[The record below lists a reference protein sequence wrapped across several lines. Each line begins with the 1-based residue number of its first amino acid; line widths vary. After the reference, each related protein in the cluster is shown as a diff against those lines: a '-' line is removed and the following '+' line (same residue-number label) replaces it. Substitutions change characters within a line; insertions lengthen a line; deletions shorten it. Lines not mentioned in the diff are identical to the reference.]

1 MDRDT
6 FYIAVERGNLETVR
20 KGLESGLY
28 DTTKTRPRHTSDLTS
43 LHVACWAGQTDVA
56 GLLMKHGAN
65 LEARDKHQ
73 KTPLHLAAEQGHT
86 GTCDVL
92 IKQGAAITVKDELQ
106 NTSLHGAAE
115 QGHTETCELLIRSG
129 ADIMA
134 VNVYEKTPL
143 QLAAEHG
150 HTGTCELL
158 IRSGADVMAT
168 IKGGKSLLDSA
179 RDQKTRRY
187 LKTVCKKMIQEK
199 SYHELLQT
207 SDGVRV
213 NRCKVAICGG
223 KETGKTTL
231 KMSLQKGN
239 LFAMFE
245 RLRPTVAERTEPTPG
260 VDIGKF
266 HVPGVGEVSM
276 WDFAGQSEYVVTHSM
291 FMDVENTVFIVL
303 YSIMDD
309 RKTQKTK
316 VYWWLS
322 FIKSCSPNRQPDV
335 ILVASHGD
343 MVPVDQGQ
351 RNAAHLVHSLKAVF
365 KDHLRIADEVI
376 LMDCRRTRTPEM
388 GRLKTLLGSFKE
400 ALVEHQRD
408 MPKLCAEIMK
418 NLPKWSTTK
427 TSYKFPVMKW
437 PEYLDAVK
445 EIDRFVTEDFLQQST
460 RFLHYLGEVLFI
472 TPSTCDPIVILA
484 PNWLSTDIIGRMI
497 VPENLEPQRKSPY
510 VTKTEIQHVF
520 QDVADV
526 DLLITLLQEFQ
537 LCHSYDGQE
546 FIFSWL
552 LTETMPPYEWQTI
565 PDPKARYFGKQV
577 QCTDSTDMFS
587 SGFFPRVQTRL
598 MRELENRPKLW
609 RDGAKCADR
618 NVEGLIKLS
627 PDGRAVNICVRSV
640 QGDKVQC
647 GKMLQQLENVVADVL
662 DEWSPGTGAVEK
674 VLSAR
679 ALKEHTEEFHSYS
692 HEVINK
698 ARTENSSI
706 INPILGFK
714 EQVKDLLC
722 REDEDPLTK
731 NRTEL
736 IQALRVV
743 GPILDSLLSRGVLSV
758 EECDI
763 IRSKFTPHDRARM
776 LLDILMTK
784 GEEARL
790 IFLCIL
796 KDVSP
801 DVRLSTSKALKR
813 EVVKRKQQPCANQ
826 KFSKEEIVEM
836 TKDSETNLAV
846 GAFGTVYRAKLQC
859 HHQMNGREVAIKVYS
874 PGVDNQQGREELFQE
889 LAMRG
894 SSHPHLLPL
903 LGTCDVD
910 GCLTLIYPY
919 MKNRDLLLCIKDK
932 CPLLNYQQR
941 LLISMDLI
949 SAVRFYHTQC
959 IGKVNKY
966 HGDVKSTNVLLD
978 ENYRARLQG
987 PGLMRDLP
995 SDMAHLSHTGG
1006 SMSLN
1011 WTPHYR
1017 DPYYAETLKLHG
1029 TSDHYSA
1036 GKVLLELLTGLPA
1049 NAADEYGKFLFSE
1062 WKYEPLAYF
1071 NKNSDGRGLCDV
1083 VDRSPGVDWPVV
1095 TDDGNS
1101 ITQRFARLI
1110 IGCLLEDPNNRIN
1123 LEELYEGLKI
1133 LVSSAH
1139 ALTSCGRVTPSLCTF
1154 CLVNKPCSIP
1164 MACGCV
1170 SVCVTCM
1177 KNHTTALY
1185 CQNRHTDTRG
1195 LGQNT
1200 FAILVGMKGRKK
1212 GEQGFGKDAKEMY
1225 KVLTDPN
1232 ICAIRPENVRLLTDG
1247 KGTSENIKKA
1257 VVELGYEMKKVPET
1271 QERVFIYYHSGH
1283 GRSVHNSLKR
1293 YLVCEDK
1300 NISATQMRKLFKEIC
1315 PTRSLYILDVCFA
1328 SSVVLYTYKDDGQT
1342 VATNTEQRGS
1352 FLKLVTSL
1360 LPAWLTSFLRPWLS
1374 SKADEPEVEQ
1384 SDDDGEDDANNTEKG
1399 SEMEEFLQSC
1409 VPRDSLLWASS
1420 RSYEPSR
1427 VEASAEDRVS
1437 VFTKYVLTGLRGG
1450 DTLLKQR
1457 AQAVG
1462 GIPLNFL
1469 QDYVYTKV
1477 TEELAGQT
1485 PSICGQA
1492 EKTYWMAYPPED

>member
-1 MDRDT
+1 MGS
-6 FYIAVERGNLETVR
+6 F
-20 KGLESGLY
+20 
-28 DTTKTRPRHTSDLTS
+28 HTGQSDLTS

-65 LEARDKHQ
+65 LEARDK
-73 KTPLHLAAEQGHT
+73 
-86 GTCDVL
+86 
-92 IKQGAAITVKDELQ
+92 LQ

-115 QGHTETCELLIRSG
+115 QGHTETCEILIRSG

-134 VNVYEKTPL
+134 VNVVSMMYERVLILTFLPLQYEKTPL

-168 IKGGKSLLDSA
+168 I
-179 RDQKTRRY
+179 
-187 LKTVCKKMIQEK
+187 KTVCKKMIQEK

-223 KETGKTTL
+223 EETGKTTL
-231 KMSLQKGN
+231 KMSLQK
-239 LFAMFE
+239 A
-245 RLRPTVAERTEPTPG
+245 R
-260 VDIGKF
+260 
-266 HVPGVGEVSM
+266 VGEVSV
-276 WDFAGQSEYVVTHSM
+276 WDFAGRSEYVVTHSM

-309 RKTQKTK
+309 RKTQERK

-662 DEWSPGTGAVEK
+662 DEWSPGTGVVEK

-836 TKDSETNLAV
+836 TKDSETNLSV

-910 GCLTLIYPY
+910 G
-919 MKNRDLLLCIKDK
+919 
-932 CPLLNYQQR
+932 
-941 LLISMDLI
+941 
-949 SAVRFYHTQC
+949 
-959 IGKVNKY
+959 
-966 HGDVKSTNVLLD
+966 
-978 ENYRARLQG
+978 
-987 PGLMRDLP
+987 
-995 SDMAHLSHTGG
+995 
-1006 SMSLN
+1006 
-1011 WTPHYR
+1011 
-1017 DPYYAETLKLHG
+1017 
-1029 TSDHYSA
+1029 
-1036 GKVLLELLTGLPA
+1036 
-1049 NAADEYGKFLFSE
+1049 
-1062 WKYEPLAYF
+1062 
-1071 NKNSDGRGLCDV
+1071 
-1083 VDRSPGVDWPVV
+1083 
-1095 TDDGNS
+1095 
-1101 ITQRFARLI
+1101 
-1110 IGCLLEDPNNRIN
+1110 
-1123 LEELYEGLKI
+1123 
-1133 LVSSAH
+1133 
-1139 ALTSCGRVTPSLCTF
+1139 
-1154 CLVNKPCSIP
+1154 
-1164 MACGCV
+1164 
-1170 SVCVTCM
+1170 
-1177 KNHTTALY
+1177 
-1185 CQNRHTDTRG
+1185 
-1195 LGQNT
+1195 
-1200 FAILVGMKGRKK
+1200 
-1212 GEQGFGKDAKEMY
+1212 
-1225 KVLTDPN
+1225 
-1232 ICAIRPENVRLLTDG
+1232 
-1247 KGTSENIKKA
+1247 
-1257 VVELGYEMKKVPET
+1257 
-1271 QERVFIYYHSGH
+1271 
-1283 GRSVHNSLKR
+1283 
-1293 YLVCEDK
+1293 
-1300 NISATQMRKLFKEIC
+1300 
-1315 PTRSLYILDVCFA
+1315 
-1328 SSVVLYTYKDDGQT
+1328 
-1342 VATNTEQRGS
+1342 
-1352 FLKLVTSL
+1352 
-1360 LPAWLTSFLRPWLS
+1360 
-1374 SKADEPEVEQ
+1374 
-1384 SDDDGEDDANNTEKG
+1384 
-1399 SEMEEFLQSC
+1399 
-1409 VPRDSLLWASS
+1409 
-1420 RSYEPSR
+1420 
-1427 VEASAEDRVS
+1427 
-1437 VFTKYVLTGLRGG
+1437 
-1450 DTLLKQR
+1450 
-1457 AQAVG
+1457 
-1462 GIPLNFL
+1462 
-1469 QDYVYTKV
+1469 
-1477 TEELAGQT
+1477 
-1485 PSICGQA
+1485 
-1492 EKTYWMAYPPED
+1492 